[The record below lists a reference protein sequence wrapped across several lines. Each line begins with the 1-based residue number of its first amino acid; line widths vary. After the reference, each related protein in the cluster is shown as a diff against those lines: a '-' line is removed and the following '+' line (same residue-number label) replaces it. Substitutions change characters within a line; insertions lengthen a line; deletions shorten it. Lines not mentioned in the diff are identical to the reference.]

1 MHFQCYALAIFPTIV
16 TRFNNSME
24 WKFSSKN
31 WTRIL
36 GVYYNLDIHDLTIEI
51 DTLVTIACNKAHTCI
66 FQKIIKINFIWAL
79 IVYFRLFYFYF
90 YSFITIYCFVK
101 WGVVSFAELGI
112 WDVIQ
117 MWSRPEKNCKIKHL
131 YMKISSGFRAVFY
144 ILNCILCLWYWNIW
158 TTIYSFS
165 DFD

>member
-1 MHFQCYALAIFPTIV
+1 MVKWWISKLRIRKAKIPWPLAMHFQCYALAIFPTIV

-90 YSFITIYCFVK
+90 YSFNTIYCFVK
-101 WGVVSFAELGI
+101 WGVVSFAEL
-112 WDVIQ
+112 
-117 MWSRPEKNCKIKHL
+117 WSEL
-131 YMKISSGFRAVFY
+131 GFRV
-144 ILNCILCLWYWNIW
+144 ILGSYNFI
-158 TTIYSFS
+158 
-165 DFD
+165 